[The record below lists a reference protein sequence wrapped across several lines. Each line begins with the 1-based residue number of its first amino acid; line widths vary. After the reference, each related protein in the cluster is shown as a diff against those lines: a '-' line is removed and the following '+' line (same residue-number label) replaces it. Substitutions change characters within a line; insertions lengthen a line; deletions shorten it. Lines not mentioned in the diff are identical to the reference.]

1 MDGKIIFKNE
11 QGENEE
17 FTVLLETKVNNIK
30 YILVEKEDEEIAYIF
45 KDTSDDSSE
54 EAVYEV
60 VLDEDE
66 VGYIGKIFS
75 ELLEDVDWKVENN
88 SIRRFRADWNEYDSF

>member
-66 VGYIGKIFS
+66 VGDIGKIFS
-75 ELLEDVDWKVENN
+75 ELLEDVDLV
-88 SIRRFRADWNEYDSF
+88 

>member
-17 FTVLLETKVNNIK
+17 FTFLLETKVNNIK

-75 ELLEDVDWKVENN
+75 ELLEDVDLV
-88 SIRRFRADWNEYDSF
+88 

>member
-1 MDGKIIFKNE
+1 MDEKIIFKNE
-11 QGENEE
+11 QGEDEE

-30 YILVEKEDEEIAYIF
+30 YILVEKEDEETAYIF

-75 ELLEDVDWKVENN
+75 ELLEDVDLV
-88 SIRRFRADWNEYDSF
+88 

>member
-54 EAVYEV
+54 EAVYAV

-75 ELLEDVDWKVENN
+75 ELLEDVDLV
-88 SIRRFRADWNEYDSF
+88 

>member
-1 MDGKIIFKNE
+1 MDETIIFKNE
-11 QGENEE
+11 QGEEEE

-66 VGYIGKIFS
+66 VGYIGKIFFRT
-75 ELLEDVDWKVENN
+75 
-88 SIRRFRADWNEYDSF
+88 IRRCRFSIIRI

>member
-45 KDTSDDSSE
+45 KDISDDSSE

-75 ELLEDVDWKVENN
+75 ELLEDVDLV
-88 SIRRFRADWNEYDSF
+88 

>member
-60 VLDEDE
+60 VLDEYE

-75 ELLEDVDWKVENN
+75 ELLEDVDLV
-88 SIRRFRADWNEYDSF
+88 

>member
-30 YILVEKEDEEIAYIF
+30 YILVDKEDEEIAYIF

-66 VGYIGKIFS
+66 VGYNGKIFS
-75 ELLEDVDWKVENN
+75 ELLEDVDLV
-88 SIRRFRADWNEYDSF
+88 

>member
-30 YILVEKEDEEIAYIF
+30 YMLVEKEDEEIAYIF

-75 ELLEDVDWKVENN
+75 ELLEDVDLV
-88 SIRRFRADWNEYDSF
+88 

>member
-75 ELLEDVDWKVENN
+75 ELLEDVDLV
-88 SIRRFRADWNEYDSF
+88 

>member
-54 EAVYEV
+54 EAIYEV

-75 ELLEDVDWKVENN
+75 ELLEDVDLV
-88 SIRRFRADWNEYDSF
+88 

>member
-54 EAVYEV
+54 EAGYEV

-75 ELLEDVDWKVENN
+75 ELLEDVDLV
-88 SIRRFRADWNEYDSF
+88 

>member
-1 MDGKIIFKNE
+1 MDGKIIFKHE

-75 ELLEDVDWKVENN
+75 ELLEDVDLV
-88 SIRRFRADWNEYDSF
+88 

>member
-1 MDGKIIFKNE
+1 MYLFAVTVLGKDWLTYIWSGKIIFKNE

-75 ELLEDVDWKVENN
+75 ELLEDVDLV
-88 SIRRFRADWNEYDSF
+88 

>member
-17 FTVLLETKVNNIK
+17 YTVLLETKVNNIK

-75 ELLEDVDWKVENN
+75 ELLEDVDLV
-88 SIRRFRADWNEYDSF
+88 

>member
-1 MDGKIIFKNE
+1 MDGKIIVKNE

-75 ELLEDVDWKVENN
+75 ELLEDVDLV
-88 SIRRFRADWNEYDSF
+88 

>member
-1 MDGKIIFKNE
+1 MDEKIIFKNE
-11 QGENEE
+11 QGEDEE
-17 FTVLLETKVNNIK
+17 FTILLETKVNNIK
-30 YILVEKEDEEIAYIF
+30 YILVEKEDEETAYIF
-45 KDTSDDSSE
+45 KDTSDDSSD

-75 ELLEDVDWKVENN
+75 ELLEDVDLV
-88 SIRRFRADWNEYDSF
+88 

>member
-17 FTVLLETKVNNIK
+17 FTVLLETKLNNIK

-75 ELLEDVDWKVENN
+75 ELLEDVDLV
-88 SIRRFRADWNEYDSF
+88 

>member
-1 MDGKIIFKNE
+1 MDGNIIFKNE

-75 ELLEDVDWKVENN
+75 ELLEDVDLV
-88 SIRRFRADWNEYDSF
+88 

>member
-66 VGYIGKIFS
+66 VGYNGKIFS
-75 ELLEDVDWKVENN
+75 ELLEDVDLV
-88 SIRRFRADWNEYDSF
+88 

>member
-30 YILVEKEDEEIAYIF
+30 YVLVEKEDEEIAYIF

-75 ELLEDVDWKVENN
+75 ELLEDVDLV
-88 SIRRFRADWNEYDSF
+88 

>member
-1 MDGKIIFKNE
+1 MDGKIMFKNE

-75 ELLEDVDWKVENN
+75 ELLEDVDLV
-88 SIRRFRADWNEYDSF
+88 

>member
-60 VLDEDE
+60 VLDEEE

-75 ELLEDVDWKVENN
+75 ELLEDVDLV
-88 SIRRFRADWNEYDSF
+88 

>member
-30 YILVEKEDEEIAYIF
+30 YILVEKEDEEIAYIL

-75 ELLEDVDWKVENN
+75 ELLEDVDLV
-88 SIRRFRADWNEYDSF
+88 

>member
-1 MDGKIIFKNE
+1 MDETIIFKNE

-75 ELLEDVDWKVENN
+75 ELLEDVDLV
-88 SIRRFRADWNEYDSF
+88 

>member
-75 ELLEDVDWKVENN
+75 ELFEHL
-88 SIRRFRADWNEYDSF
+88 FL

>member
-1 MDGKIIFKNE
+1 MDEKIIFKNE

-75 ELLEDVDWKVENN
+75 ELLEDVDLV
-88 SIRRFRADWNEYDSF
+88 

>member
-54 EAVYEV
+54 EAAYEV

-75 ELLEDVDWKVENN
+75 ELLEDVDLV
-88 SIRRFRADWNEYDSF
+88 

>member
-66 VGYIGKIFS
+66 VGYIGKTFS
-75 ELLEDVDWKVENN
+75 ELLEDVDLV
-88 SIRRFRADWNEYDSF
+88 

>member
-11 QGENEE
+11 QGVYEE

-66 VGYIGKIFS
+66 VG
-75 ELLEDVDWKVENN
+75 
-88 SIRRFRADWNEYDSF
+88 

>member
-1 MDGKIIFKNE
+1 MDRKIIFKNE

-75 ELLEDVDWKVENN
+75 ELLEDVDLV
-88 SIRRFRADWNEYDSF
+88 

>member
-1 MDGKIIFKNE
+1 MDEKIIFKNE
-11 QGENEE
+11 QGEDEE

-30 YILVEKEDEEIAYIF
+30 YILVEKEDEETAYIF
-45 KDTSDDSSE
+45 KDTSDDDSE

-75 ELLEDVDWKVENN
+75 ELLEDVDLV
-88 SIRRFRADWNEYDSF
+88 

>member
-75 ELLEDVDWKVENN
+75 ELFEDVDLV
-88 SIRRFRADWNEYDSF
+88 

>member
-1 MDGKIIFKNE
+1 MDGKINFKNE

-75 ELLEDVDWKVENN
+75 ELLEDVDLV
-88 SIRRFRADWNEYDSF
+88 

>member
-75 ELLEDVDWKVENN
+75 ELLEDVNLV
-88 SIRRFRADWNEYDSF
+88 

>member
-66 VGYIGKIFS
+66 GGYIGKIFS
-75 ELLEDVDWKVENN
+75 ELLEDVDLV
-88 SIRRFRADWNEYDSF
+88 

>member
-1 MDGKIIFKNE
+1 MHLPPVTVLGQDRLPHIRSGKIIFKNE

-75 ELLEDVDWKVENN
+75 ELLEDVDLV
-88 SIRRFRADWNEYDSF
+88 

>member
-1 MDGKIIFKNE
+1 MEKIIFKNE

-75 ELLEDVDWKVENN
+75 ELLEDVDLV
-88 SIRRFRADWNEYDSF
+88 